1 MNKTLQVIII
11 ISVIIVLIL
20 GISLIS
26 KNILTNTSEELVNY
40 IERVE
45 QNVKSANWD
54 QANQEL
60 SEIEKNWTKTKRIWA
75 MLIDHIEIDN
85 IDSSM
90 ARMGMLLE
98 TREKSLALSE
108 ASVLR
113 LFIKHIPE
121 KVSFKLE
128 NIF

>member
-1 MNKTLQVIII
+1 VIII